1 MADQEIELTELDNRD
16 VDGLNVI
23 EVTDIDLPNVSLDLD
38 SARMELS
45 KTNFVGEVR
54 KNLKVTGNVDPTV
67 YGGLTFDSGGQILY
81 NRKRI
86 TYKSGQTLKLYS
98 VKTLMRNPDSREFLR
113 LIGYLDE
120 QQNQE
125 TVASRD
131 QETVAPEQ
139 TLAMKAKIDSF
150 KATEDWARK
159 EKEKANRQL
168 EQTTDETERQKL
180 KESVQYFD
188 QMEIQAKRRYNE
200 VIQNQFKRINTIIND
215 ENRSLG
221 ERLREL
227 FRRDGLTIGAVI
239 TAIGMTISTIILAIL
254 PHNSSPTP
262 SRPDNNTY
270 VDKIKAAVGKSLV
283 KMANFLLDLAKKALI
298 ALPGLIGSLVSFLLK
313 KAGELVLFLSEHLI
327 VLFLALILVVFE
339 FLFKNLRRAREKRQD

>member
-1 MADQEIELTELDNRD
+1 MEEIEMNEIGADDTEIDGGEVETDLD
-16 VDGLNVI
+16 LP
-23 EVTDIDLPNVSLDLD
+23 EVPIDLQD
-38 SARMELS
+38 AHIELI
-45 KTNFVGEVR
+45 KTSFVDDVR
-54 KNLKVTGNVDPTV
+54 KNLRITRNIDSAI
-67 YGGLTFDSGGQILY
+67 YRGLTFGSDGQILY
-81 NRKRI
+81 KHMRI
-86 TYKSGQTLKLYS
+86 TYKRGSRLKMYS

-125 TVASRD
+125 TVVSRD

>member
-1 MADQEIELTELDNRD
+1 MEEIEMNEIGADDTEIDGGEVETDLD
-16 VDGLNVI
+16 LP
-23 EVTDIDLPNVSLDLD
+23 EVPIDLQD
-38 SARMELS
+38 AHIELI
-45 KTNFVGEVR
+45 KTSFVDDVR
-54 KNLKVTGNVDPTV
+54 KNLRITRNIDSAI
-67 YGGLTFDSGGQILY
+67 YRGLTFDSDGQILY
-81 NRKRI
+81 NHKRI
-86 TYKSGQTLKLYS
+86 TYKRGSRLKMYS
-98 VKTLMRNPDSREFLR
+98 VNSLKRNPDSREFLR

-159 EKEKANRQL
+159 EKEKATRQL
-168 EQTTDETERQKL
+168 EQTTDEAERQKL